1 MSRGDAGELAAEF
14 AGTFVLILIG
24 CGTVAQVVT
33 SDGAAGD
40 WSTLVWGWGVAVTMG
55 VYVAGRVSGAHLNPA
70 VTLALAV
77 FKGFAWRKVAPY
89 WLAQTAGAFLAALV
103 VRAVYAGPIAA
114 VDPGHTVA
122 TQTIFSTLPG
132 EHVSIL
138 AAFGDQIVG
147 TALLVFVIFALT
159 NALNNPPGAN
169 MAPFMI
175 GFLVVGIGIAFGAN
189 AGYAI
194 NPARD
199 LGPRLASFVTGYDT
213 AFVTSTGVPYWW
225 LPIVAPLLGGLI
237 GGGAFVLL
245 VERFL
250 APAELEAAARRRAG
264 RPHPAP
270 GGPGRAGRGV
280 PPGGDPMSTT
290 LGPADYPLSVQRPDL
305 LRTPTGRP
313 LSEVTMAAVVSGEIR
328 NEDLRISAETLTL
341 QGEISDAVGRRQ
353 LAENMRRAA
362 ELTTVPDE
370 EVLAIYN
377 ALRPRASS
385 AARLA
390 EIADRLEND
399 YAATTCAALVREAAQ
414 VYAARDLLAREG
426 D

>member
-1 MSRGDAGELAAEF
+1 MSRGEAGELAAEF

-33 SDGAAGD
+33 SEGANGD
-40 WSTLVWGWGVAVTMG
+40 WGTLVWGWGVAVTMG
-55 VYVAGRVSGAHLNPA
+55 VYIAGRVSGAHLNPA

-77 FKGFAWRKVAPY
+77 FKGFAWRKVLPY
-89 WLAQTAGAFLAALV
+89 SLAQTVGAFLAALV

-132 EHVSIL
+132 EHVTIF

-213 AFVTSTGVPYWW
+213 AFVTSAGVPYWW

-250 APAELEAAARRRAG
+250 APAELEAAATG
-264 RPHPAP
+264 E
-270 GGPGRAGRGV
+270 V
-280 PPGGDPMSTT
+280 P
-290 LGPADYPLSVQRPDL
+290 
-305 LRTPTGRP
+305 
-313 LSEVTMAAVVSGEIR
+313 
-328 NEDLRISAETLTL
+328 
-341 QGEISDAVGRRQ
+341 VGR
-353 LAENMRRAA
+353 
-362 ELTTVPDE
+362 VPQPDAPVE
-370 EVLAIYN
+370 QPL
-377 ALRPRASS
+377 PS
-385 AARLA
+385 
-390 EIADRLEND
+390 RLEE
-399 YAATTCAALVREAAQ
+399 TR
-414 VYAARDLLAREG
+414 
-426 D
+426 